1 MIEDL
6 TDLLA
11 EDWASLGCVREM
23 GSTTTKFFHQ
33 EMELTS
39 GSKHLAVF
47 SEDEAKNW
55 ILGVS
60 THFPTFKHIRV
71 WPQGRNIRSLFYVRP
86 QVWPRLSQLQLIF
99 FFSGCSFIACVRGP
113 GGLS

>member
-6 TDLLA
+6 TDLLT
-11 EDWASLGCVREM
+11 EDWASLGSIREM
-23 GSTTTKFFHQ
+23 GSTTAKFFRQ
-33 EMELTS
+33 EMEATW

-60 THFPTFKHIRV
+60 IHSSAFRCIR
-71 WPQGRNIRSLFYVRP
+71 GRPRGHNVRSLFHVRP
-86 QVWPRLSQLQLIF
+86 RVRPRLS
-99 FFSGCSFIACVRGP
+99 
-113 GGLS
+113 

>member
-11 EDWASLGCVREM
+11 KDWASLGSVREM
-23 GSTTTKFFHQ
+23 GSTTAKFFRQ
-33 EMELTS
+33 EMEATW

-55 ILGVS
+55 ILGVRIHS
-60 THFPTFKHIRV
+60 PAFRRIRFR
-71 WPQGRNIRSLFYVRP
+71 PQGRNVRSLFHVRP
-86 QVWPRLSQLQLIF
+86 RVRPCLPQL
-99 FFSGCSFIACVRGP
+99 
-113 GGLS
+113 

>member
-11 EDWASLGCVREM
+11 EDWASLGSVREM
-23 GSTTTKFFHQ
+23 GSTTAKFFRQ
-33 EMELTS
+33 EMEATCQPVLT
-39 GSKHLAVF
+39 KHLVVF

-71 WPQGRNIRSLFYVRP
+71 RPRGRNVRLLFHVRP
-86 QVWPRLSQLQLIF
+86 RVRPRLS
-99 FFSGCSFIACVRGP
+99 
-113 GGLS
+113 

>member
-11 EDWASLGCVREM
+11 KDWASLGSVWEM
-23 GSTTTKFFHQ
+23 GSTTAKFFRQ
-33 EMELTS
+33 EMEATW

-47 SEDEAKNW
+47 SKDEAKNW

-60 THFPTFKHIRV
+60 IHFPAFKRIRV
-71 WPQGRNIRSLFYVRP
+71 RPRGHNIRLLFHVQSRVR
-86 QVWPRLSQLQLIF
+86 PRLSQL
-99 FFSGCSFIACVRGP
+99 
-113 GGLS
+113 

>member
-6 TDLLA
+6 TDLIA
-11 EDWASLGCVREM
+11 EDWASLGSVREM
-23 GSTTTKFFHQ
+23 GSTTAKFFHQ
-33 EMELTS
+33 EMEETW

-60 THFPTFKHIRV
+60 IHSPAFKSIRV
-71 WPQGRNIRSLFYVRP
+71 RPRGRNIRLLFHVQPRVRP
-86 QVWPRLSQLQLIF
+86 RLPQL
-99 FFSGCSFIACVRGP
+99 
-113 GGLS
+113 